1 MAGFVHPLQ
10 MCAYISPVFSVMSLA
25 RGHALDKMMKCC
37 EGIFYLMPT
46 LVVPETAVEPQL
58 APAGHVSA
66 PEQPMDQSTAEEREG
81 REEDTKQEQPSS
93 AVAKSTEPAKPD
105 R

>member
-1 MAGFVHPLQ
+1 M
-10 MCAYISPVFSVMSLA
+10 
-25 RGHALDKMMKCC
+25 
-37 EGIFYLMPT
+37 
-46 LVVPETAVEPQL
+46 EPQL
-58 APAGHVSA
+58 APAGHESA